1 MKCFATINFD
11 WYEQDVPGWMQAEG
25 SLGSSS
31 GTSMNSMS
39 VSMTSMGSTLPSPSQ
54 QDAFEL
60 DTTCSE
66 ALEESWVSAFLC
78 AFLILKIA

>member
-1 MKCFATINFD
+1 MVIFLHD
-11 WYEQDVPGWMQAEG
+11 YQSWSVQDVPGWMQAEG

-39 VSMTSMGSTLPSPSQ
+39 LSLTSMSSSLPSPSV
-54 QDAFEL
+54 QDPLDL

-66 ALEESWVSAFLC
+66 ALEENWVS
-78 AFLILKIA
+78 ILGSTAYNLSVH